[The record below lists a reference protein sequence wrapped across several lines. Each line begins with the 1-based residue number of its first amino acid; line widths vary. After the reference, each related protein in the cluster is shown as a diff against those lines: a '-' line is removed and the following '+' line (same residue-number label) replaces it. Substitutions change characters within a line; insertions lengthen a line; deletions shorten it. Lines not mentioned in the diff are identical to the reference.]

1 MKTYDAILALS
12 EKPSIREMFGEF
24 LCISK
29 NKDFFLVMTLMKQNL
44 KNKHYHNGAINL
56 LLKEIMKFL
65 FCVSLNVMKKMG
77 L

>member
-29 NKDFFLVMTLMKQNL
+29 NKDFFR
-44 KNKHYHNGAINL
+44 
-56 LLKEIMKFL
+56 
-65 FCVSLNVMKKMG
+65 
-77 L
+77 